1 MLHLI
6 IAMEQDDD
14 LVRAFTCAWSN
25 AVAERM
31 DVLTITIATATTTSA
46 NTTTIL
52 EERSSPVL

>member
-1 MLHLI
+1 
-6 IAMEQDDD
+6 MEQDDD

-25 AVAERM
+25 AVADHM
-31 DVLTITIATATTTSA
+31 DVLTITIATATTTFA